1 MTKKFTVLLLGA
13 AVTLVGAVPAFA
25 QDGRLTQESVKALYN
40 KGIQMRDSSAEDYVK
55 YLEENMMDDIKI
67 VLDVEMQ
74 TDGVKG
80 PRQTQTLNKRGM
92 IESSKGGFNPNNQYD
107 QEIISITISPDGQTA
122 TIKDET
128 DAKIFAELPGPS
140 GQINLQM
147 DQNVLCE
154 IKMVNSG
161 GGQPKLSDTACN
173 IDTEVV
179 GDATANQIMKS
190 QLQQAR

>member
-1 MTKKFTVLLLGA
+1 M
-13 AVTLVGAVPAFA
+13 
-25 QDGRLTQESVKALYN
+25 E
-40 KGIQMRDSSAEDYVK
+40 
-55 YLEENMMDDIKI
+55 
-67 VLDVEMQ
+67 

-80 PRQTQTLNKRGM
+80 PKQTQTLNKRTM

-128 DAKIFAELPGPS
+128 DAKIFAEMPGPS

-161 GGQPKLSDTACN
+161 GGQPKLSNTACN
-173 IDTEVV
+173 IDTKIV
-179 GDATANQIMKS
+179 GDETAIQIMKQ